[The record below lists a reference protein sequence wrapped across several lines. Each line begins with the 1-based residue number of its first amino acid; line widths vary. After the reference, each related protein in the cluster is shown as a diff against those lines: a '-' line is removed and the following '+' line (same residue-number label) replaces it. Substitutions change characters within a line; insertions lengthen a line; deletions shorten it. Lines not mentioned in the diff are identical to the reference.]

1 MHYDRKNEKYSGSCD
16 WIELNHLN
24 ILFVMSLSTY
34 KASGIWERSM
44 SFHHFVSRQA
54 SNCKIHKQSLWNMY
68 YKCIKISNH
77 LQTFMHN
84 QVLWL
89 FENIWE
95 KKLTYYDNNKH
106 AESIAYAIYTG
117 ICPLHVSLCTGIV
130 NDLVFNIYVPNV
142 YA

>member
-1 MHYDRKNEKYSGSCD
+1 MFNIDNKCTMTEKIHKYSGSCY

-77 LQTFMHN
+77 PHTFMHN
-84 QVLWL
+84 PVLL
-89 FENIWE
+89 LLENIWE
-95 KKLTYYDNNKH
+95 KLPYSYNNKH
-106 AESIAYAIYTG
+106 SESI
-117 ICPLHVSLCTGIV
+117 S
-130 NDLVFNIYVPNV
+130 NKYVPYMCLWAQV
-142 YA
+142 L